1 MLTATQAAQ
10 VLGVSK
16 RTIYTLAAKG
26 LLPCYRIGSVIR
38 FEQADL
44 DAYKASCRS
53 ASTPAINAGD
63 FSSIA
68 RQAAGESALLNYFR
82 EAGIAPRPRNSTGA
96 KRPGCT
102 HLRLASQNLST

>member
-26 LLPCYRIGSVIR
+26 LLPCYRIGSAIR

-44 DAYKASCRS
+44 DA
-53 ASTPAINAGD
+53 
-63 FSSIA
+63 
-68 RQAAGESALLNYFR
+68 
-82 EAGIAPRPRNSTGA
+82 
-96 KRPGCT
+96 
-102 HLRLASQNLST
+102 